1 MRLSCLLPF
10 CLAIVATSH
19 AADYSCRWVYVSRG
33 LHKDQDV
40 EDIMYTTWQNKY
52 ALLAPFGGLVSRNS
66 PQ

>member
-10 CLAIVATSH
+10 CFAIVATSH
-19 AADYSCRWVYVSRG
+19 AADYPCRWVCVSRG

-40 EDIMYTTWQNKY
+40 EDVYTTWQNKY
-52 ALLAPFGGLVSRNS
+52 ALLAPFGDLVSRKS

>member
-19 AADYSCRWVYVSRG
+19 AADYPCRWVYVSRG

-40 EDIMYTTWQNKY
+40 EGIMYTTWQNKY
-52 ALLAPFGGLVSRNS
+52 ALLAPFGDLVSRKS